1 MTAMS
6 LPTNPPSEPAL
17 ETLPASAEPTAV
29 RALAWKNRHWMSA
42 VLMPA
47 AGLLALGS
55 LGLGY
60 VHVRGT
66 LLTNLFI
73 FGLLP
78 LSFGL
83 PFFVWSQ
90 VERSAMRW
98 RRKLATDQDAV
109 RAREE
114 RRERTRREAFMQR
127 FQRLGMVRVNLEDM
141 PLPAGDEPVEV
152 AALADH
158 ILERGLLR
166 RAQMLMEA
174 ARPGAPVTLLS
185 LALPLPLMWRLAV
198 NEKTFCLELAEKL
211 RGQALARLSPPESS
225 GIDPQTRERLDAAAR
240 FEVWVIRDED
250 LLERDMDFAF
260 LTEKTLMGH
269 DEMVHYV
276 VQGRG
281 QEPQEIFHAWQL
293 PVGRAPV
300 REGRTALLLP
310 ENATLTALAGERATA
325 LRDVTL
331 GEAAAETHVD
341 VAELHHNRQLQE
353 RLGVHVVRQVS
364 PFPLLDS
371 YTSSFKGTIRCVGWW
386 DADGWHPMPDK
397 DVVRSRLSASA
408 PNRLKKGVRSI
419 SGDDDSEN
427 ILLRDLLNLQHED
440 FGRAVSTLGNFEIR
454 RGPKAQGS
462 PVFKYFIR
470 TNPDSDTR
478 TRILRT
484 SGQDSFRA
492 HQDRGRYEEIGTN
505 LMSLN
510 PGPLEQRGFF
520 RLPFSEGY
528 LMTGDDSLQLCLHL
542 DLGSPSLGEGMEAP
556 LQLDVETLPASL
568 AAFARES
575 GALDY
580 ELLEENT
587 AQGITSRASLPDH
600 GPCYLKL
607 LEAAHTRRYATVGV
621 LDRLM
626 EARVLPRSIRHQRI
640 NSRGQASDRG
650 ELHVFVTPA
659 CQSVAAALSGRMP
672 GIHQRLALWS
682 ELNRFCLRLRERGV
696 FCTDLTLKDLMFD
709 APSLEDALARAAAN
723 PNEPAFFVADY
734 GSYIRQCDFSRG
746 TVIVKE
752 EMCAPEDW
760 ETSLPYEGEAYQVFL
775 QGVLA
780 VQILLA
786 DPGYVPAAV
795 MRQHEVGSIRDL
807 QRKLWDEV
815 AGRIRS
821 EVSEE
826 LRGLE
831 QAPMLLEMLRRML
844 SADPTKRPTLKE
856 IAG

>member
-1 MTAMS
+1 M
-6 LPTNPPSEPAL
+6 NPPSESSPQPLPSSAV
-17 ETLPASAEPTAV
+17 PASV
-29 RALAWKNRHWMSA
+29 RALAWKNRHWMTA
-42 VLMPA
+42 VLLPA

-55 LGLGY
+55 VGLGY

-83 PFFVWSQ
+83 PYLFWSQ
-90 VERSAMRW
+90 VERQALRW
-98 RRKLATDQDAV
+98 RKMQQMDQEAL
-109 RAREE
+109 RAQEA
-114 RRERTRREAFMQR
+114 RRERARRESFLQR
-127 FQRLGMVRVNLEDM
+127 YQRLGMTRLGLEEM
-141 PLPAGDEPVEV
+141 PLPSGDAPVEV
-152 AALADH
+152 AALAGFILDH
-158 ILERGLLR
+158 GLLR
-166 RAQMLMEA
+166 RAQALVEA
-174 ARPGAPVTLLS
+174 GRAGGPVTLLS

-198 NEKTFCLELAEKL
+198 NEKSFCLDLAEKL
-211 RGQALARLSPPESS
+211 RTQALARLSPPESS
-225 GIDPQTRERLDAAAR
+225 GIDPQVRERLDASVR

-250 LLERDMDFAF
+250 LLERDADFAF
-260 LTEKTLMGH
+260 LAEKTLMAH
-269 DEMVHYV
+269 DELVHYV

-281 QEPQEIFHAWQL
+281 QEAQEIFHAWQL

-310 ENATLTALAGERATA
+310 ANASLTALAGDRATA
-325 LRDVTL
+325 LRDLTL
-331 GEAAAETHVD
+331 SGPAAETHVE
-341 VAELHHNRQLQE
+341 VEELHHNRQLQE

-386 DADGWHPMPDK
+386 DADGWHPMPEK
-397 DVVRSRLSASA
+397 DIVRSRLSASA
-408 PNRLKKGVRSI
+408 PNRLKKGVRAI
-419 SGDDDSEN
+419 NGDDDSEN

-470 TNPDSDTR
+470 TNPDSETITR
-478 TRILRT
+478 VLRT
-484 SGQDSFRA
+484 SGHDSFRA
-492 HQDRGRYEEIGTN
+492 HQDRSRYEEIGTN

-510 PGPLEQRGFF
+510 PGPLEQRGFY

-528 LMTGDDSLQLCLHL
+528 LMTGDSSLQLCLHL

-575 GALDY
+575 EALDY

-587 AQGITSRASLPDH
+587 AQGITARASLPGH

-640 NSRGQASDRG
+640 NSRGLPSDRG

-659 CQSVAAALSGRMP
+659 CQSVADVLRAGTVT
-672 GIHQRLALWS
+672 IQQRLALWS
-682 ELNRFCLRLRERGV
+682 ELNRFCLRLRERGI
-696 FCTDLTLKDLMFD
+696 FCTDLTLRDLMFE
-709 APSLEDALARAAAN
+709 APSLEAALAQAQAQPQEA
-723 PNEPAFFVADY
+723 AFFVADY
-734 GSYIRQCDFSRG
+734 GSYIRQCDFTRG

-760 ETSLPYEGEAYQVFL
+760 ETSLPYEAEAYQVFL
-775 QGVLA
+775 QGILA

-795 MRQHEVGSIRDL
+795 MRQHEMGSIRDV
-807 QRKLWDEV
+807 QQKLWDEV
-815 AGRIRS
+815 AARLRA
-821 EVSEE
+821 EVQDD

-856 IAG
+856 IAE